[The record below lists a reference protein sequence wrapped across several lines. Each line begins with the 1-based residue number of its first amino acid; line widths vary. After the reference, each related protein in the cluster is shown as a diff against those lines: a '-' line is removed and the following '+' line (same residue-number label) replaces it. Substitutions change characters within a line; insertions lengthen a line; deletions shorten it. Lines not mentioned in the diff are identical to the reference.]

1 MSLSYTVADPQVV
14 TQNFITLS
22 GLLSDFSLFLGLLIC
37 LFGFFQFKRYGES
50 RTMMSSQH
58 SIAEPLVT
66 VLGGVMSIWGQSI
79 KSKEANN
86 KMMMAMMSKEADVID
101 KALTAATRNI
111 ELRKSSWPIIS
122 LSPRGKSFTQEIAK
136 KLAKNNGM
144 IILCGRF
151 EGIDQRVI
159 DKWKMCEI
167 SLGDFVLTG
176 GEVAAQ
182 AIIDATVRNI
192 PSVLGN
198 SFSIENE
205 SFNHGLLEHPQY
217 TRPSNWDGIKVPEVL
232 LSGNHLKIQ
241 EWQNQKSIETTKNR
255 RPDLLEKFKKNQK
268 AP

>member
-1 MSLSYTVADPQVV
+1 MLEKSWKAKV
-14 TQNFITLS
+14 ITLYPEMLP
-22 GLLSDFSLFLGLLIC
+22 GTLA
-37 LFGFFQFKRYGES
+37 
-50 RTMMSSQH
+50 H
-58 SIAEPLVT
+58 S
-66 VLGGVMSIWGQSI
+66 VLGRALREKIWSLEILNLRDFGMGKHRQVDGTPSGGGAGMI
-79 KSKEANN
+79 LRP
-86 KMMMAMMSKEADVID
+86 DVID
-101 KALTAATRNI
+101 KALIAATKNI
-111 ELRKSSWPIIS
+111 DLRKSNWPIIS
-122 LSPRGKSFTQEIAK
+122 LSPRGKPFTQEIAK
-136 KLAKNNGM
+136 NLAKNNGM

-159 DKWKMCEI
+159 DKWNMCEI

-182 AIIDATVRNI
+182 AIIDATVRNL

-241 EWQNQKSIETTKNR
+241 EWQNQKSIETTKDR